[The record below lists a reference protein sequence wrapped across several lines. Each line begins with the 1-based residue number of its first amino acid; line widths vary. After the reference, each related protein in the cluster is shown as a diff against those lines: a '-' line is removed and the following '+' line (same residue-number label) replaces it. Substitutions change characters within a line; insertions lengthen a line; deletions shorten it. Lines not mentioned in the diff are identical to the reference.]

1 VKGGDKVIKY
11 PEELKQDEMLKNLER
26 LQAKKLKRRE
36 AEIKIM
42 KEKGGNVLE
51 DKMYFIGKDGL
62 YVNQAG
68 KNSWGKISEG
78 VTKKEV
84 DE

>member
-1 VKGGDKVIKY
+1 MIKY
-11 PEELKQDEMLKNLER
+11 PEEIRKDDILRNLER
-26 LQAKKLKRRE
+26 LQVKLKRRE